1 MDSMKVKKAVI
12 PAAGYGTRFLPA
24 TKAQPKEMLTI
35 VDTPVIQYVVEEAV
49 ASGITDILII
59 ISRGKRAL
67 EDHFDRSFE
76 LEADLEAK
84 GKLEELEMVR
94 RIADLADIHYV
105 RQKTMN
111 GLGDAI
117 LHAREHVGDEPFAV
131 LLGDTLMQP
140 VNGVPVTRQLLDVFD
155 RFGESVVALE
165 EVPREK
171 VSRYGIVSG
180 SVVEDGV
187 MLVGDFVEKPKPEEA
202 PSNLAIASRYVFTPE
217 IFGHLSKVKPGKNG
231 EIQLT
236 DAMKMQ
242 LSGRA
247 MYGLKVAG
255 RRHDAGNKL
264 DFIKT
269 NVTYALERPDLHD
282 KLAEF
287 IIETADRLRSG
298 GAGGK

>member
-1 MDSMKVKKAVI
+1 MDFMKVKKAVI

-117 LHAREHVGDEPFAV
+117 LHARQHVGDEPFAV

-140 VNGVPVTRQLLDVFD
+140 TNEVPVTRQLLDVFN

-180 SVVEDGV
+180 SVVDDGV
-187 MLVGDFVEKPKPEEA
+187 VLVSDFVEKPKPEEA

-217 IFGHLSKVKPGKNG
+217 IFGHLAKVNPGKNG

-269 NVTYALERPDLHD
+269 NVTYALDRPDLHD

-287 IIETADRLRSG
+287 IIATADELRAG
-298 GAGGK
+298 GAKLK

>member
-117 LHAREHVGDEPFAV
+117 LHARQHVGDEPFAV

-140 VNGVPVTRQLLDVFD
+140 TNEVPVTRQLLDVFN

-180 SVVEDGV
+180 SVVDDGV
-187 MLVGDFVEKPKPEEA
+187 VLVSDFVEKPKPEEA

-217 IFGHLSKVKPGKNG
+217 IFGHLAKVNPGKNG

-269 NVTYALERPDLHD
+269 NVTYALDRPDLHD

-287 IIETADRLRSG
+287 IIATADELR
-298 GAGGK
+298 AGGEKVK

>member
-117 LHAREHVGDEPFAV
+117 LHARQHVGDEPFAV

-140 VNGVPVTRQLLDVFD
+140 MNGMPVTRQLLDVFD
-155 RFGESVVALE
+155 RFGESIVALE

>member
-1 MDSMKVKKAVI
+1 
-12 PAAGYGTRFLPA
+12 
-24 TKAQPKEMLTI
+24 
-35 VDTPVIQYVVEEAV
+35 
-49 ASGITDILII
+49 
-59 ISRGKRAL
+59 
-67 EDHFDRSFE
+67 
-76 LEADLEAK
+76 
-84 GKLEELEMVR
+84 
-94 RIADLADIHYV
+94 
-105 RQKTMN
+105 MN

-140 VNGVPVTRQLLDVFD
+140 MNGMPVTRQLLDVFD

-187 MLVGDFVEKPKPEEA
+187 MLVSDFVEKPKPEEA

-236 DAMKMQ
+236 DALRRQ
-242 LSGRA
+242 LETRA
-247 MYGLKVAG
+247 VFGYQYDGIRYDIGNRLDYLMTQVEFGL
-255 RRHDAGNKL
+255 R
-264 DFIKT
+264 
-269 NVTYALERPDLHD
+269 RPDLRTPFRAYLKCTLKD
-282 KLAEF
+282 
-287 IIETADRLRSG
+287 G
-298 GAGGK
+298 